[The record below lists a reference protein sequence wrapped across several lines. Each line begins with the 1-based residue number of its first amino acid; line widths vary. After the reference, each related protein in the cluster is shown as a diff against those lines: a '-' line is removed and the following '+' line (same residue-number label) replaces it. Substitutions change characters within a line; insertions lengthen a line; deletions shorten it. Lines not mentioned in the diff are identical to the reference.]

1 MSYFRFLLRRRRTN
15 LQFISGNK
23 GKVEANNEPVKFLEF
38 DQLVEYIISVIIDK
52 ESGGV
57 ESLERSIAC
66 FSAAIHEWDDG
77 DGKKPTASS
86 QPSDKL
92 FSFPWIAAVAC
103 LQEVDKFQKSMP
115 IFV

>member
-1 MSYFRFLLRRRRTN
+1 MRGTKETAA
-15 LQFISGNK
+15 NK
-23 GKVEANNEPVKFLEF
+23 SLMKTPEF
-38 DQLVEYIISVIIDK
+38 DKLVEYTISVIVDK

-66 FSAAIHEWDDG
+66 FSAAIHKWG
-77 DGKKPTASS
+77 DGNSKKQTAPS
-86 QPSDKL
+86 QPTEKL